1 MTINLKWL
9 ILTIYDHPVLSVL
22 FNPPIHMAFVIG
34 LMFLGKKYL
43 SFSNWKPIVI
53 ISLLYLTNSIL
64 SSLPLFF
71 TEIHSLIDSQWNW
84 EGKFFSLLFLGIV
97 FSFSKY
103 KEFFYPI
110 FPSKFQIKY
119 LAAILIFYLVT
130 SGWTIFHIEFS
141 KFNWDSFGFQMT
153 MPSLTEEILFRSMI
167 FGLMINRTFRNQT
180 NFWISAIIVSILFGF
195 AHNSSFEINQIL
207 EFSFGTFIETFVYS
221 VFWCWLTYKSNSIIY
236 SMVSHSLNNFSFTFI
251 WL

>member
-9 ILTIYDHPVLSVL
+9 ILTMYDHPALSVL
-22 FNPPIHMAFVIG
+22 FNPPIHMAFVFG

-53 ISLLYLTNSIL
+53 FSLLYLTNSIL

-71 TEIHSLIDSQWNW
+71 TEIHSLIDSKWNW
-84 EGKFFSLLFLGIV
+84 EDKLISLIFLVIV
-97 FSFSKY
+97 FSYSKY

-110 FPSKFQIKY
+110 IPSRFEIKY
-119 LAAILIFYLVT
+119 VAAIFIFYLIT
-130 SGWTIFHIEFS
+130 SSWTLFAIDS
-141 KFNWDSFGFQMT
+141 GRFNWDSFGFQMT

-221 VFWCWLTYKSNSIIY
+221 VFWC
-236 SMVSHSLNNFSFTFI
+236 
-251 WL
+251 